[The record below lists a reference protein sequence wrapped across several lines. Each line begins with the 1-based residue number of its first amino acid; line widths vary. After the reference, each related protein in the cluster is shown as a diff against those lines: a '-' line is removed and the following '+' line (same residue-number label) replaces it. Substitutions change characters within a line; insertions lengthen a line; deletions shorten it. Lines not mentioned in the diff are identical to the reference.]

1 MSTLNDDKPESQE
14 PDPQPGLEEH
24 ESIDASK
31 GYEQTDVKSTGILVF
46 LTAMGIFVAV
56 IGVVSFGIGK
66 VIDTQMAKD
75 DGPRN
80 KWTKTVDVRPL
91 GDMASNPEMQKKVAE
106 MTQGFPGPKL
116 QTDDGLQDLVDLHAK
131 EDLLLEHY
139 SWVNQ
144 AQGKVRIPI
153 ERAMQIIAQRGLPV
167 AAKVDHAPLM
177 TGDEEPAVTAPL
189 TNGFVRTGFEQDQ
202 AAAIRVREKQK

>member
-1 MSTLNDDKPESQE
+1 MSTLNDDKPESHEPDHQPGHEEQE
-14 PDPQPGLEEH
+14 PT
-24 ESIDASK
+24 DASK

-66 VIDTQMAKD
+66 VINTQMAKD

-80 KWTKTVDVRPL
+80 KWTRTADVRAL
-91 GDMASNPEMQKKVAE
+91 GDMASNPEMQKKLAE

-116 QTDDGLQDLVDLHAK
+116 QTDDGLQDMADLHVK
-131 EDLLLEHY
+131 EDLLLDHY

-144 AQGKVRIPI
+144 SQGQVRIPI
-153 ERAMQIIAQRGLPV
+153 ERAMQIVALRGLPV

-177 TGDEEPAVTAPL
+177 TGDEDPVVAAPL

-202 AAAIRVREKQK
+202 AAAVRLRGKQK